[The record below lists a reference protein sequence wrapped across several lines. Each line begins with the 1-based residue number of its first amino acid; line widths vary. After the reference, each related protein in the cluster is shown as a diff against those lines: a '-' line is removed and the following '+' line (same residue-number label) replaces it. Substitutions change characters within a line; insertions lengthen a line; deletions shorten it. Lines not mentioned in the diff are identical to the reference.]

1 MVATCSL
8 ALCQT
13 PRSEVGRT
21 YLHPGM
27 VSPTPRCRMVF
38 THLSRT
44 HILFRTLGRS
54 ASFPKLLT
62 SWGLLL
68 PRHASL
74 ARPCQGQRLL
84 TARTCQ
90 GTDLTQNN
98 FIVVSAPDRK
108 ASSEP

>member
-13 PRSEVGRT
+13 PRSEVGGT

-54 ASFPKLLT
+54 ASFPKLLP
-62 SWGLLL
+62 SWEPCPAL
-68 PRHASL
+68 PRAASTY
-74 ARPCQGQRLL
+74 CQNLPRDRL
-84 TARTCQ
+84 
-90 GTDLTQNN
+90 N
-98 FIVVSAPDRK
+98 PK
-108 ASSEP
+108 